1 MYPYQ
6 EEYIANL
13 KEISLLTMYQKPEG
27 NTFEEYLKELQRCQ
41 KYVAQKIARNMVLLR
56 EELFPLLDH
65 LYGAGQEELQ
75 SLQEFAGQLL
85 SVSNELD
92 AGLFR
97 QIHKALLSLARVK
110 KDQGSMIRE
119 LYWLGIGYNNLNN
132 KLVGL
137 PQEESERYSLQMRL
151 YFTEAAAYLKY
162 YDELDDT
169 ETRSF
174 ILRSRSNM
182 SLGAFKSPSD
192 KIRTVKRSLQIL
204 QDKDYQQK
212 APELPWERFIFMTH
226 RHMAASISHSRENAM
241 TSEDI
246 ADLMESVYIVYQKQ
260 NKEAASQNKKQ
271 PAHSQF
277 SYFAIEYYCGLE
289 TLDHLL
295 TKMEHLMDTADLSDF
310 SMEGMYGIISL
321 PAFYCQYLNDYPERI
336 PERTEYIESL
346 YQRVLTY
353 VGSFPDAASNENLFF
368 YLRQLSST
376 FLETRNSISY
386 KEFLLKLQILF
397 APDIYV
403 HSWVVGKTAAL
414 FCKLIIE
421 EEPCF
426 FDDIDSIRQICD
438 PEEKQRELLNYAL
451 ECGLL
456 HDVGKISFM
465 NLYTRTARQ
474 WFEEEYELAHLHTSL
489 GKTWLSGRDS
499 TRRFAPIAH
508 GHHSWYDGSHGYP
521 DSYKRLKCQCRQMV
535 DVIALIDWL
544 DHVTDIAILHTGAMK
559 TFDEAIKSAVSL
571 EGKRFSPLLTARLLD
586 TNVINKLRQSFES
599 SRQDAY
605 LQIYK
610 SQENGEP

>member
-13 KEISLLTMYQKPEG
+13 KEISVLTMYQNPEG
-27 NTFEEYLKELQRCQ
+27 DTFEKYLKGLQDRQ
-41 KYVAQKIARNMVLLR
+41 EYVMQKIARNMVLLR

-65 LYGAGQEELQ
+65 LYGASQEELQ

-85 SVSNELD
+85 SVKNELD
-92 AGLFR
+92 TGLFC
-97 QIHKALLSLARVK
+97 QIHKALLSFARVTK
-110 KDQGSMIRE
+110 NRPNIIRE

-137 PQEESERYSLQMRL
+137 PPEEGEKYSLQMRL

-174 ILRSRSNM
+174 ILRSRANM
-182 SLGAFKSPSD
+182 SLGTFKSPGD

-226 RHMAASISHSRENAM
+226 QHMAASISHSRENAM
-241 TSEDI
+241 TSEDV
-246 ADLMESVYIVYQKQ
+246 ADIMESVYIVYQKQ
-260 NKEAASQNKKQ
+260 SREAADQNKKQ
-271 PAHSQF
+271 PIHSRF
-277 SYFAIEYYCGLE
+277 SYYAIEYYCGLD

-295 TKMEHLMDTADLSDF
+295 TKMEKLMDSASLSDF
-310 SMEGMYGIISL
+310 STEGMYGIISL

-346 YQRVLTY
+346 YQKVLSY
-353 VGSFPDAASNENLFF
+353 ISAFPDASTNESLFF

-376 FLETRNSISY
+376 FLETKNSISY
-386 KEFLLKLQILF
+386 KDFLQRLQILF

-403 HSWVVGKTAAL
+403 HSWVVGQTASV
-414 FCKLIIE
+414 FCALIIE
-421 EEPCF
+421 EEPGF
-426 FDDIDSIRQICD
+426 FDDIDYIRKIND
-438 PEEKQRELLNYAL
+438 PEEKKQEIQNYAL
-451 ECGLL
+451 ECGML
-456 HDVGKISFM
+456 HDVGKINFM

-489 GKTWLSGRDS
+489 GEIWLSDRAS
-499 TRRFAPIAH
+499 TRRYAPIAH

-521 DSYKRLKCQCRQMV
+521 DSYQRLQCQYRQMV

-544 DHVTDIAILHTGAMK
+544 DHVTDMAILHTGAIK
-559 TFDEAIKSAVSL
+559 TFDEAIQAAIEL

-586 TNVINKLRQSFES
+586 TNITSTLRKSFES
-599 SRQDAY
+599 ARRDAY
-605 LQIYK
+605 LQIYMSK
-610 SQENGEP
+610 GDL